1 MPVAAMPI
9 CLTVEDVL
17 QMPSM
22 LIGSVDEMV
31 LDLQARRESY
41 GFSYYVVADE
51 QMEAFAPVIKRLRAI
66 KA

>member
-1 MPVAAMPI
+1 MPI